1 MIGQNSNNKATGYTA
16 KECDAGIPISGR
28 TGDTG
33 TYEIIKTLPDGTIIV
48 QQPLADTIIPY
59 AIDAL
64 NVGTPGGVLGA
75 GIIVAAQQITST
87 AINAGLYKITP
98 YYVMDGNAGGAV
110 NIVLFKKGT
119 TIATYAATRTPFTD
133 TFAPSITDMDT
144 GFAYFWHNITMQSI
158 GGTIRTSYNLS
169 LTAETFLE
177 AGEYVLLVYVHTA
190 ITQNATSQYIGVQ
203 QFTQI
208 G

>member
-16 KECDAGIPISGR
+16 KECDAGLPISGR
-28 TGDTG
+28 TSSTG
-33 TYEIIKTLPDGTIIV
+33 TYEIIKTLDDGTLIV
-48 QQPLADTIIPY
+48 QQPLSDSVLPY
-59 AIDAL
+59 AMDAL
-64 NVGTPGGVLGA
+64 NVATPGGAIGA
-75 GIIVAAQQITST
+75 GIIVAKQQITSS
-87 AINAGLYKITP
+87 AIEAGLYKITP

-110 NIVLFKKGT
+110 NIVLFKLGT

-133 TFAPSITDMDT
+133 TFAPSITDMNT
-144 GFAYFWHNITMQSI
+144 GFAYLWHSITMQSI
-158 GGTIRTSYNLS
+158 GGTMRTAYNLN

-177 AGEYVLLVYVHTA
+177 AGQYVLLVYVHTA

-203 QFTQI
+203 QFTRI